1 MKIVD
6 SNNWVPRHK
15 LNISMPIR
23 VYWGLTMFYYR
34 LAGAVV
40 LPLNEDDYFNED
52 D

>member
-6 SNNWVPRHK
+6 SSKCGPRHK
-15 LNISMPIR
+15 LNLPMPIR

-40 LPLNEDDYFNED
+40 LPLNEDDYFDED